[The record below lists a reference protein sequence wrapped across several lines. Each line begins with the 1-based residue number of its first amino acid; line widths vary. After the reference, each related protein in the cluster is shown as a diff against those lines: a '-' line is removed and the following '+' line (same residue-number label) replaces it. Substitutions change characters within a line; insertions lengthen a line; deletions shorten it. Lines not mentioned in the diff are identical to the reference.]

1 MADVRLAEPLTQ
13 PPPAATPTRTSPPSG
28 GTLPLMAHLLRRAG
42 FGATPDELE
51 AYAARPY
58 AEVVE
63 ALVHPERVPDLDESL
78 LRRYYPHLG
87 ANQDN
92 PGVWNGRWFYRML
105 NSRRP
110 LEEKMALFWHHVF
123 ATGWTKSE
131 HTPTMVEHI
140 QMFRRNGLANFRT
153 LLLDLSRDP
162 AMLYWLDNC
171 ENHKGAINENYG
183 RELLELF
190 SMGIGNYSETD
201 IKNVAR
207 AFTGWTFEQPIPL
220 YPYGHYGSRFVYRE
234 DDHDG
239 GEKTF
244 LGRQGPLDG
253 PDVIEIIV
261 REEATARFLARH
273 LYSFFVA
280 DEPQVPAWS
289 VTPPQDPQAIET
301 LVRAFRESDGEMRH
315 VMRTLLLSDFF
326 QEARF
331 RRVKCP
337 AELIAG
343 VLKLTGDF
351 RAEYGLIGPG
361 LTQLDGAARAMG
373 QTLMDP
379 PSVEGWHTGK
389 EWIDG
394 GTLTERINFA
404 VNRVKDTS
412 KPGIQEIIK
421 RLRDDAAGAPGGE
434 LPPEALIERLL
445 QLAGYLELSPES
457 RQALLAFA
465 AQGGPLTFQSE
476 EARSRSEARVGELL
490 TLIVATPEYQLA

>member
-1 MADVRLAEPLTQ
+1 MADDRLA
-13 PPPAATPTRTSPPSG
+13 
-28 GTLPLMAHLLRRAG
+28 LMAHLLRRAS
-42 FGATPDELE
+42 FGASPDELE

-58 AEVVE
+58 DEVVE
-63 ALVHPERVPDLDESL
+63 ELVHPERVPDMEEDVLF
-78 LRRYYPHLG
+78 RYYPHLG

-140 QMFRRNGLANFRT
+140 QMFRRNALANFRT

-162 AMLYWLDNC
+162 AMIYWLDNC
-171 ENHKGAINENYG
+171 ENHNGSINENYG

-220 YPYGHYGSRFVYRE
+220 YPYGHYPARFVFRA
-234 DDHDG
+234 DDHDP

-244 LGRQGPLDG
+244 LGQTGPLDG
-253 PDVIEIIV
+253 PDVVEIIV
-261 REEATARFLARH
+261 KQPATARFLARH
-273 LYSFFVA
+273 LYNFFVA

-289 VTPPQDPQAIET
+289 VTPPRDPAAIET
-301 LVRAFRESDGEMRH
+301 LVGAYQESDADVRH
-315 VMRTLLLSDFF
+315 VLRTLFRSDFF
-326 QEARF
+326 KEARF

-337 AELIAG
+337 AELIVG
-343 VLKLTGDF
+343 VLKLSGDH
-351 RAEYGLIGPG
+351 RDPGAVAPG
-361 LTQLDGAARAMG
+361 LNQLDGAARAMG
-373 QTLMDP
+373 QALMDP

-394 GTLTERINFA
+394 GTLAERINFA
-404 VNRVKDTS
+404 VNQVKDTH
-412 KPGIQEIIK
+412 KPGPAGILR
-421 RLRDDAAGAPGGE
+421 RLSERASAAGRP
-434 LPPEALIERLL
+434 LPPAELVDGCLE
-445 QLAGYLELSPES
+445 LAGFLELSPES

-465 AQGGPLTFQSE
+465 ESGGDLSFE
-476 EARSRSEARVGELL
+476 DEAARSRSEARLGELL